1 MTKKGRRPYLA
12 RFAQVVREER
22 RAAGLTLQD
31 MGDLLG
37 LGGCSAKT
45 VWKWEN
51 AQSDGRRAI
60 LRACFEGTL
69 VGAALAQRILKQV
82 YP

>member
-1 MTKKGRRPYLA
+1 MTKKGPRPYLA
-12 RFAQVVREER
+12 RFAQVVRDER

>member
-1 MTKKGRRPYLA
+1 MIKKRRRPYLA
-12 RFAQVVREER
+12 LFAQVVRNER

-51 AQSDGRRAI
+51 ALSDGRRAI
-60 LRACFEGTL
+60 LRACSEGSFA
-69 VGAALAQRILKQV
+69 GATLAQRILKQV

>member
-1 MTKKGRRPYLA
+1 MSKKSHLV
-12 RFAQVVREER
+12 RFAQVVHDER

-31 MGDLLG
+31 MGDLFA

-45 VWKWEN
+45 VWQWEN
-51 AQSDGRRAI
+51 ARSDGRRSI

-69 VGAALAQRILKQV
+69 AGAALAQRILRQV

>member
-1 MTKKGRRPYLA
+1 MSKKRPRPYLA
-12 RFAQVVREER
+12 HFSQVVRNER
-22 RAAGLTLQD
+22 RAAGLTLQGT
-31 MGDLLG
+31 GDLLG

-51 AQSDGRRAI
+51 ALSDGRRAI
-60 LRACFEGTL
+60 LRACFGGSL

>member
-1 MTKKGRRPYLA
+1 MSKKRSRPYLA
-12 RFAQVVREER
+12 HFAQVVRDER

-51 AQSDGRRAI
+51 ALSDGRRAI

-69 VGAALAQRILKQV
+69 IGAALAQRILKQV